1 MKPNNRIAPILP
13 GVTPKVNDIEP
24 ANNVSM
30 QDCSMVS
37 KNEYELKKV
46 DDDEIEPRV
55 EEVETEQ

>member
-1 MKPNNRIAPILP
+1 
-13 GVTPKVNDIEP
+13 
-24 ANNVSM
+24 
-30 QDCSMVS
+30 MVS